1 MGEQRLR
8 PSERLRHRRD
18 YQHVLQSGTK
28 QVAPAFVLYVLPG
41 VASCSRLGIAVSR
54 RVGGAVV
61 RNRVKR
67 RARECFRQH
76 KAELE
81 FPCDIVVVARHAAVE
96 VSHSEYARQFL
107 TLLRRYQRLQEQG
120 PIPARAEKKQE

>member
-1 MGEQRLR
+1 MGEQCLR

-18 YQHVLQSGTK
+18 YQHVLQYGTK
-28 QVAPAFVLYVLPG
+28 QVAPAFVLYVLPSA
-41 VASCSRLGIAVSR
+41 ASCSRLGIAVSR

-81 FPCDIVVVARHAAVE
+81 SPCDIVVVARRAAVE

-107 TLLRRYQRLQEQG
+107 TLLRRCQRFHEREHVQ
-120 PIPARAEKKQE
+120 ARAE